1 MRLFSRNDF
10 WQTIDQRRTL
20 QDLDNEDTKEIF
32 DDTRQLQDSMDSDW

>member
-32 DDTRQLQDSMDSDW
+32 DDTRQLQGSIDSDW